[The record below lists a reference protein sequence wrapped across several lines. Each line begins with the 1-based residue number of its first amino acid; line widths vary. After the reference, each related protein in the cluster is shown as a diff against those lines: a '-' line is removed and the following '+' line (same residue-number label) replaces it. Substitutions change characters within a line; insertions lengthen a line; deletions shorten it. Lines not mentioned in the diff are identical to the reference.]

1 MEEKLKKYDKIIS
14 LGSNCYIK
22 FFLKHIKY
30 EQETFFFDNIGSPMW
45 SVCELIKNNFDD
57 VLNFNDYNSEMIN
70 KGCARI
76 VTNTKYN
83 LKFKHDLRDLRTGSN
98 GVEFVKF
105 KETYDRRIKR
115 FQDLLSSSED
125 NVLFIRFEEIKEN
138 RMINKSY
145 DEKNKISEL
154 EYIKLFSEFIT
165 SNFPN
170 LKFKIVFISKTWGNK
185 VDEKNK
191 VVIIKEVQKIN
202 DYKMSSIQIADLLSH
217 NVSLL

>member
-14 LGSNCYIK
+14 LGSNCYVK

-45 SVCELIKNNFDD
+45 SVCELINNDFDD
-57 VLNFNDYNSEMIN
+57 VLNFNDYNSEIII
-70 KGCARI
+70 KGYARI
-76 VTNTKYN
+76 VTNKKYN
-83 LKFKHDLRDLRTGSN
+83 LKFKHDLRDLTTGCN
-98 GVEFVKF
+98 GVEFLKF

-115 FQDLLSSSED
+115 FQDLLSSED

-165 SNFPN
+165 TNFPN
-170 LKFKIVFISKTWGNK
+170 LKFKIIFISKTWGNK
-185 VDEKNK
+185 VDETNK
-191 VVIIKEVQKIN
+191 IVIVKEVQKIN
-202 DYKMSSIQIADLLSH
+202 DYKISSIQIADLL
-217 NVSLL
+217 NYNLSLL